1 VIAPLVAWIRD
12 ASAKAGLGAAPQALP
27 RKLAGPAL
35 PERTQA
41 PGARLR
47 SAALAAI
54 EEDQ

>member
-12 ASAKAGLGAAPQALP
+12 APAKVGLGAAPQALP